1 MIVLVTGVN
10 GQLGHDV
17 VKELTAKGHQPYGAD
32 RETFD
37 LTNEQAVK
45 EYVNKL
51 KPDAIIH
58 CAAYTAVDKAESDEE
73 TAYNVN
79 GLGTKYLA
87 EAAKAVDA
95 KMIYVS
101 TDYVFDGNSTEPYE
115 VDHKTD
121 PIGAY
126 GRTKLAGEEFL
137 QAALDKYF
145 IVRTAWVYGINGHNF
160 VKTMLRLGKERSE
173 LGVVSDQIGS
183 PTYTVD
189 LAKLLVEMIETEK
202 YGVYHATN
210 SGVCSWYE
218 FAVEIFKQAGM
229 DQQVKVNPLTTEQY
243 PTPAKR
249 PKYSVLSKKKL
260 EEQGFTQLRDWKEA
274 LFAYLQELNA
284 QA

>member
-17 VKELTAKGHQPYGAD
+17 VKELIAKGHQPHGAD
-32 RETFD
+32 REEFD
-37 LTNEQAVK
+37 LTNETEVH
-45 EYVNKL
+45 EYVKKL
-51 KPDAIIH
+51 NPDAIIH
-58 CAAYTAVDKAESDEE
+58 CAAFTAVDKAESEE
-73 TAYNVN
+73 EAAYQVN
-79 GLGTKYLA
+79 ALGTKYLA

-95 KMIYVS
+95 KMIYIS
-101 TDYVFDGNSTEPYE
+101 TDYVFNGNNTEPYE
-115 VDHKTD
+115 VEQATD

-137 QAALDKYF
+137 KATLDKYF
-145 IVRTAWVYGINGHNF
+145 IVRTAWVYGLNGHNF
-160 VKTMLRLGKERSE
+160 VKTMLRLGKERGE
-173 LGVVSDQIGS
+173 LGVVHDQVGS

-189 LAKLLVEMIETEK
+189 LAKLLVEMVPTDK
-202 YGVYHATN
+202 YGIYHATN
-210 SGVCSWYE
+210 DGVCSWHE

-229 DQQVKVNPLTTEQY
+229 DEVKVNPLTTDQY

-260 EEQGFTQLRDWKEA
+260 AEQGFTPLREWQEA
-274 LFAYLQELNA
+274 LSAYLQELNA